1 MVAGGYIMRLIVAIT
16 GASGVIYGIRLLQ
29 VLKDKGIETHLILS
43 KQAETVIAA
52 ETEWTAAEVKRL
64 ASFCYDIND
73 LAAPIASGSFKVD
86 GMVVAPCSMK
96 TLSAI
101 ANGYA
106 NNLIVRAA
114 DVMLKERR
122 KLILVPRE
130 TPLNI
135 IHIKNMLRAA
145 QAGAIILPP
154 IPAFYNKPK
163 TVDDLINHILGKILD
178 CLGIEHDLFKKWW
191 ANNLSF

>member
-1 MVAGGYIMRLIVAIT
+1 MRLVVAIT

-29 VLKDKGIETHLILS
+29 VLRDKNIETHLILS
-43 KQAETVIAA
+43 EWAEMVISA
-52 ETEWTAAEVKRL
+52 ETEWSAAKVKCL
-64 ASFCYDIND
+64 ANFCYDIND

-86 GMVVAPCSMK
+86 GMVIAPCSMK

-106 NNLIVRAA
+106 DNLIVRAA
-114 DVMLKERR
+114 DVTLKERR
-122 KLILVPRE
+122 KLVLVPRE

-135 IHIKNMLRAA
+135 IHIKNMLKAA

-163 TVDDLINHILGKILD
+163 TVDEIVNHTLGKILD
-178 CLGIEHDLFKKWW
+178 CLGIEHNLFKRWRDQP
-191 ANNLSF
+191 NSSEI

>member
-1 MVAGGYIMRLIVAIT
+1 MRLVVAIT

-29 VLKDKGIETHLILS
+29 VLRDKNIETHLILS
-43 KQAETVIAA
+43 EWAEMVISA
-52 ETEWTAAEVKRL
+52 ETEWSAAKVKCL
-64 ASFCYDIND
+64 ANFCYDIND

-86 GMVVAPCSMK
+86 GMVIAPCSMK
-96 TLSAI
+96 TLYAI

-106 NNLIVRAA
+106 DNLIVRAA
-114 DVMLKERR
+114 DVTLKERR
-122 KLILVPRE
+122 KLVLVPRE

-135 IHIKNMLRAA
+135 IHIKNMLKAA

-163 TVDDLINHILGKILD
+163 TVDEIVNHTLGKILD
-178 CLGIEHDLFKKWW
+178 CLGIEHNLFKRWRDQP
-191 ANNLSF
+191 NSSEI